1 MTMSGDAASPQP
13 IIVTGDPDLR
23 DLIPGYLA
31 NRRKDLPV
39 LLAALDEK
47 DLAVIQRLAHRMKG
61 EGGGYGFDAITTI
74 GAALEE
80 AAKQGKV
87 PEVRMLLAD
96 LASFLERVHVVY
108 P

>member
-1 MTMSGDAASPQP
+1 MAGDTAPLQP
-13 IIVTGDPDLR
+13 IIVKGDPDLR

-31 NRRKDLPV
+31 NRRQELPM

-47 DLAVIQRLAHRMKG
+47 AFTLIESLAHRMKG
-61 EGGGYGFDAITTI
+61 EGGGYGFDAISTI
-74 GAALEE
+74 GSALEE
-80 AAKQGKV
+80 AARQGNV
-87 PEVRMLLAD
+87 PEARTLLAE